1 MSKLT
6 DAFEELTQVCRIR
19 PGQFEGDIA
28 ALARRV
34 FKALGEYP
42 EPIALTALD
51 MWPRQ
56 SEWFPTEKELRDLLE
71 EIQSEAEREAAAR
84 GQATDGTYHGPV
96 GNTALFVE
104 KVQAERGADY
114 VKSWLAGGINCLFT
128 TSTIYTTNIGVE
140 RLSKDCAALIKLC
153 GVKIRHSPACSK
165 SLAAY
170 CEKHSLTY
178 EPKRSRR

>member
-42 EPIALTALD
+42 EPVALTALD

-56 SEWFPTEKELRDLLE
+56 SEWFPTEKELRDLLDAIKAE
-71 EIQSEAEREAAAR
+71 SEREAAAR
-84 GQATDGTYHGPV
+84 GIGREGTYHSPTG
-96 GNTALFVE
+96 ASADFVDR
-104 KVQAERGADY
+104 VRRVHGGDY
-114 VKSWLAGGINCLFT
+114 VKSWMAGGINCLFADKNIYV
-128 TSTIYTTNIGVE
+128 TSSAFD
-140 RLSKDCAALIKLC
+140 RLHRDCAFIAQAA
-153 GVKIRHSPACSK
+153 GVTIVRSK
-165 SLAAY
+165 QAEAMLAKY
-170 CEKHSLTY
+170 CDDREITF
-178 EPKRSRR
+178 EQKRVRR